1 MQAPVDKFLDYIAN
15 ERQLSNHTLTNYQRA
30 ITSLLTHLDNRLNNW
45 QQLQGNHIKAW
56 VASLR
61 QGGLSPRSIAAN
73 LSAIRSFCQF
83 LVARDII
90 AQDPSVGISAPK
102 QVKPLPKN
110 INVDEVTQLLDVEGD
125 EPLAIRDRAM
135 MELFYSSGLRL
146 AELVNLNLHD
156 ISYPEQLVTVTGKG
170 NKQRV
175 VPVTTTAINCLK
187 QWLKVRGEFAPHDEM
202 ALFVSKQKRRISH
215 RSVQTRIKKWAA
227 EQQLNSSVHPHK
239 LRHSFATHMLE
250 GSGDLR
256 AVQEMLGH
264 SDLSTTQ
271 IYTQLDFGHLASV
284 YDAAHPRAKAKK
296 K

>member
-61 QGGLSPRSIAAN
+61 QGGVSPRSIAAN

-102 QVKPLPKN
+102 QAKPLPKN

-187 QWLKVRGEFAPHDEM
+187 QWLKIRGEFASHDEM

-215 RSVQTRIKKWAA
+215 RSVQTRIKKWAE

>member
-30 ITSLLTHLDNRLNNW
+30 ITSLLTHLDNRLSNW

-73 LSAIRSFCQF
+73 LSAIHSFCQF
-83 LVARDII
+83 LVSRDLIT
-90 AQDPSVGISAPK
+90 QDPSIGIKAPK
-102 QVKPLPKN
+102 QAKPLPKN
-110 INVDEVTQLLDVEGD
+110 INVDEVSQLLDVEGD

-187 QWLKVRGEFAPHDEM
+187 QWLKVRGEFAPHEEM
-202 ALFVSKQKRRISH
+202 ALFVSKQQRRISH
-215 RSVQTRIKKWAA
+215 RSVQVRIKKWAS
-227 EQQLNSSVHPHK
+227 EQHLNSSVHPHK

-264 SDLSTTQ
+264 NDLSTTQ

>member
-30 ITSLLTHLDNRLNNW
+30 ITSLLTHLDDRLSNW

-90 AQDPSVGISAPK
+90 TQDPSVGISAPK
-102 QVKPLPKN
+102 QAKPLPKN

-215 RSVQTRIKKWAA
+215 RSVQTRMKKWAA

>member
-30 ITSLLTHLDNRLNNW
+30 ITSLLTHLDDRLSNW

-90 AQDPSVGISAPK
+90 TQDPSVGISAPK
-102 QVKPLPKN
+102 QAKPLPKN

-156 ISYPEQLVTVTGKG
+156 ISYLEQLVTVTGKG

-175 VPVTTTAINCLK
+175 VPVTATAINCLK

>member
-1 MQAPVDKFLDYIAN
+1 MQKPLQQFLDYLTS
-15 ERQLSNHTLTNYQRA
+15 ERQLSPHTLVNYRRT
-30 ITSLLTHLDNRLNNW
+30 INELIEHLDEQIQQWHQLN
-45 QQLQGNHIKAW
+45 GNHLKAW
-56 VASLR
+56 IAKLR
-61 QGGLSPRSIAAN
+61 QRGLSARSIAAK

-83 LVARDII
+83 LLNREVIK
-90 AQDPSVGISAPK
+90 QDPCIGISAPK
-102 QVKPLPKN
+102 QAKPLPKN
-110 INVDEVTQLLDVEGD
+110 INVDEVNQLLNVED
-125 EPLAIRDRAM
+125 DSPLAIRDRAI

-175 VPVTTTAINCLK
+175 VPVTTLAIT
-187 QWLKVRGEFAPHDEM
+187 WLKKWLAVRGEFANSDEL
-202 ALFVSKQKRRISH
+202 ALFVSKQRQRISH
-215 RSVQTRIKKWAA
+215 RSVQVRIKKWAS
-227 EQQLNSSVHPHK
+227 EQHVNSHIHPHK

-264 SDLSTTQ
+264 NDLSTTQ